1 MDVTNQEMMN
11 ARPCATL
18 GKLAYNLEFP
28 IDQNIILTL
37 IFCLRAATR
46 SDMMTPLNRSVAR
59 VAKPGERLFLVSDNS
74 SPIVDGTYT
83 ATKGRAKKAIKP
95 AKVLNHYWPDRLQ

>member
-1 MDVTNQEMMN
+1 M
-11 ARPCATL
+11 L
-18 GKLAYNLEFP
+18 GHPVWIESSCKHKSSF
-28 IDQNIILTL
+28 
-37 IFCLRAATR
+37 FRAATR

-83 ATKGRAKKAIKP
+83 ATKGRAKRAIKP
-95 AKVLNHYWPDRLQ
+95 AKVIELRV

>member
-1 MDVTNQEMMN
+1 METN
-11 ARPCATL
+11 C
-18 GKLAYNLEFP
+18 F
-28 IDQNIILTL
+28 I
-37 IFCLRAATR
+37 RAAPRT
-46 SDMMTPLNRSVAR
+46 DMMTPLNRSVAR

-95 AKVLNHYWPDRLQ
+95 AKVHEHFH

>member
-1 MDVTNQEMMN
+1 METN
-11 ARPCATL
+11 C
-18 GKLAYNLEFP
+18 F
-28 IDQNIILTL
+28 I
-37 IFCLRAATR
+37 RAAPRT
-46 SDMMTPLNRSVAR
+46 DMMTPLNRSVAR

-95 AKVLNHYWPDRLQ
+95 AKVHEFFHGFL